1 MRGFGILLLVL
12 GLGSFVLP
20 HLNLQFRIMSVF
32 GKSTPTVAI
41 VMAVV
46 GAALVLFSLK
56 KKDDG
61 DIQGPIQ

>member
-20 HLNLQFRIMSVF
+20 VMNLQFRIMSVF
-32 GKSTPTVAI
+32 GKPASTVAM

-46 GAALVLFSLK
+46 GAVLLFLSFRK
-56 KKDDG
+56 QGDDR
-61 DIQGPIQ
+61 

>member
-41 VMAVV
+41 VMAVA
-46 GAALVLFSLK
+46 GAIMVFLSMR
-56 KKDDG
+56 KKDD
-61 DIQGPIQ
+61 DMQGPVE